1 MRPPKLLENLL
12 RLLLPPA
19 SREHVLGDLLERY
32 TSPKSYTIEALSV
45 LGPVIISR
53 IRRTTD
59 IQVFLM
65 ETLTIYLSFAA
76 AGWYLGE
83 QNFLY
88 HQAGFVRLAV
98 PTSVAV
104 VSLLFCNAYSS
115 SPEGKSFLTPILQST
130 GSLSLAFLGQ
140 AVVFDMLPSFAVP
153 FQTLLYGSL
162 LSVLLVSPLRVLFP
176 PVHRLPKFARPNELR
191 PFQRWRL
198 IPTSSPQ
205 RLLQN
210 MSKIQR
216 PPKFNW
222 LLVILVALLA
232 AILLFAVVS
241 YPALPKPR
249 SVLAALVILVVIFR
263 IGTGD

>member
-1 MRPPKLLENLL
+1 MRPPKLLESLL

-19 SREHVLGDLLERY
+19 SREHVLGDLQERY
-32 TSPKSYTIEALSV
+32 TSPESYVIEALSV

-65 ETLTIYLSFAA
+65 ETLTIYLSFAT

-115 SPEGKSFLTPILQST
+115 PERKSFLTPILQST

-153 FQTLLYGSL
+153 FRTLLYGSL
-162 LSVLLVSPLRVLFP
+162 VSVLFVSPLRILFP
-176 PVHRLPKFARPNELR
+176 PVHLPGKFARLNELR
-191 PFQRWRL
+191 PFQRWGL

-210 MSKIQR
+210 VSKIQR

-222 LLVILVALLA
+222 LPIILVALLA

-241 YPALPKPR
+241 HPALPKPR
-249 SVLAALVILVVIFR
+249 SILAVLVILVVIFR